1 MEDFRK
7 KEFRAGLFVLAVV
20 GAGLAVLIYVGV
32 EKDIFAERMDFIILS
47 STGENIERGI
57 PVRLSGFKVG
67 QVEKVELA
75 SVDAVHIRIRILER
89 YHKWFRE
96 DTRIIL
102 DQEGVIGNNYLKVVP
117 GSEKS
122 PILDEGASITLSKMA
137 GVKELLAELDPVL
150 EDLKVIVGNVRNITD
165 QFLDP
170 NGTMQTVLT
179 NMQGITDKV
188 MQNEGLLYYL
198 TEDPRPVKKVDR
210 MLTRIDSL
218 MFSVQGLVDNATAR
232 VGDMAPIEEEFLGI
246 TRDAREL
253 VQEFQGIREDLSPSL
268 ENIKQITED
277 IRRTSKDLYRV
288 RQQTEYTIRLG
299 TELLQDMR
307 DSWIFLEEKE
317 LDQKLSYPDP

>member
-1 MEDFRK
+1 MDDFRK
-7 KEFRAGLFVLAVV
+7 KEFRAGLFVLSVV
-20 GAGLAVLIYVGV
+20 AAGLAVLVYVGV
-32 EKDIFAERMDFIILS
+32 EKDIFAERMDFIVLS

-57 PVRLSGFKVG
+57 PVRLSGFEVG
-67 QVEKVELA
+67 QVEEVELA

-102 DQEGVIGNNYLKVVP
+102 DQEGVIGNSYLKVIP
-117 GSEKS
+117 GSGDS
-122 PILDEGASITLSKMA
+122 PILKEGESIPLSKIA

-165 QFLDP
+165 QFLNP

-179 NMQGITDKV
+179 NMQKITEK
-188 MQNEGLLYYL
+188 MMKSKGLLYYL

-218 MFSVQGLVDNATAR
+218 MLSVQGLVDNATAR
-232 VGDMAPIEEEFLGI
+232 VGDMAPIEKEFLGI

-253 VQEFQGIREDLSPSL
+253 VQEFQGIRKDLSPSL
-268 ENIKQITED
+268 KNIEEITED
-277 IRRTSKDLYRV
+277 IRRASRDLYRM
-288 RQQTEYTIRLG
+288 RQQTEHTIRLG
-299 TELLQDMR
+299 TELLQDLR
-307 DSWIFLEEKE
+307 DSWIFQGSEK
-317 LDQKLSYPDP
+317 LDKKLSYPDP